1 MPMMEVFNL
10 ITEDLQLLAGLRV
23 ILEITQTLRSYGQEV
38 EEVHLIHKTFL
49 I

>member
-10 ITEDLQLLAGLRV
+10 IPEDLQLLVALQEQPETTR
-23 ILEITQTLRSYGQEV
+23 ILPSYGQEV
-38 EEVHLIHKTFL
+38 EEGHLIHKTFL